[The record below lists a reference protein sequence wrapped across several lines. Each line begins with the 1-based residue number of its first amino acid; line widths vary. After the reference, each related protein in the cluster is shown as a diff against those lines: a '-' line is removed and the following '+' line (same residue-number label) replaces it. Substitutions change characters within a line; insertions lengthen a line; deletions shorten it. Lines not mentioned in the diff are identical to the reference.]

1 MQTRNGVFNAGER
14 GRGAFTLVEVMIAT
28 SLLTVMVVS
37 MYSGISFGFTSINV
51 ARQKLRATQIAL
63 EKMEIIRMCSWSQL
77 NSNGFIPLTFTA
89 PFFPSANP
97 NNPNGGMTYYGRTTI
112 TNAVANGAYNDQMR
126 LVTVEVMWT
135 NANVA
140 QRLEMSTYC
149 SQYGM
154 QRYIY

>member
-1 MQTRNGVFNAGER
+1 MQTRNGVWKAQER
-14 GRGAFTLVEVMIAT
+14 GRGAFTLVEVMIAS

-37 MYSGISFGFTSINV
+37 MYAGISFGFTSINM

-77 NSNGFIPLTFTA
+77 NSNGFVPATFTA
-89 PFFPSANP
+89 PFFPSSNP
-97 NNPNGGMTYYGRTTI
+97 NNPDGGLTYYGRTTI
-112 TNAVANGAYNDQMR
+112 TNANANGAYNSEMR

-135 NANVA
+135 NAHVG